1 MKQVR
6 FVVDFREGADH
17 RFGHTARHFIEI
29 SKGSRTKKRLLA
41 LPRKELLAEVRRML
55 CRKPSSRAMNLWA
68 NASELTFREEEAG
81 AALTRLALTQSALNE
96 CGQNNRPASLMDMNF
111 MTEEGYLY
119 MLSRRTLP
127 ARESVKVYIRARLRR
142 YVAFKESGGRCVRI
156 VCYYSNIGERT
167 LEVDKD
173 GKGTIAGPVG
183 ELYKCTAA
191 VDLGMIVKFKTVP
204 MDEWKNWTE
213 HFVSFSCV
221 VAGRDDWEI

>member
-17 RFGHTARHFIEI
+17 RFGHTAKHFVEI

-68 NASELTFREEEAG
+68 TASELTFREEEAG
-81 AALTRLALTQSALNE
+81 AALTLIARET
-96 CGQNNRPASLMDMNF
+96 CGIGQNSPGAPIMDMKF

-127 ARESVKVYIRARLRR
+127 GRDSVKVYIRARLRR
-142 YVAFKESGGRCVRI
+142 YVAFKEGGGEWVRV

-173 GKGTIAGPVG
+173 GKGKIAGPVAD
-183 ELYKCTAA
+183 LYKCTAA
-191 VDLGMIVKFKTVP
+191 ADLGMIVKFKTVP
-204 MDEWKNWTE
+204 MDEWTNWTE